1 MPPVGNEEASGSPW
15 MSSLPE
21 NSAIATPSPVGLK
34 KESCF
39 SAVEP
44 VRGWNQCVKWVAP
57 FSIAHSFIAEATAS
71 ARIGSSGR
79 PSSSVSWRRLN
90 SSEGTRWRW
99 TDGEKT
105 LAPKIWLAGS
115 VRSGAPSA
123 PPLGLHCAAVTF
135 CVRVLGMRA
144 TLDTPRARAIVHVDK
159 HRRSAFATGRECS
172 SLRANRPEGETAPAM
187 FRPVSKDPRPL
198 PADTPPRS
206 LSTEEVVVLRRS
218 WLVRGSLLG
227 LVAALVMPAVASADT
242 LDAAQAGK
250 LPDSVAIN
258 SLWVIVAGVL
268 VMFMQ
273 AGFAFLEIGF
283 SRGKNA
289 GTVVA
294 KILANFSIAAILYWA
309 VGFAFAFG
317 NGKILGTHGFFLRDY
332 GDPQKAFAI
341 MGLSD
346 ATIESKWFFQFVFC
360 AVSLAI
366 VWGTTLE
373 RIKFGVYI
381 IYAIVFSALIYP
393 IASHWVFGGGWLQSS
408 LGMQDFAGST
418 AVHLIGATGALAV
431 LLLLGPRR
439 GKYGK
444 DGKPRAIPGHNM
456 PLFGLGVLILWLGW
470 FGFNPGST
478 LNALDGRFPEILL
491 VTQLA
496 AAAGVL
502 GALIVARWKT
512 GSIDIGMAGNG
523 AIAALVAITAPSGYV
538 DLWTAPIIGGVAGLG
553 VPLCIYAIDKRIDDP
568 VGALSAHGIAGIWG
582 TISCGIFTAP
592 QLAKYNAVGD
602 PGLIYT
608 GSFHQILVQA
618 LGVVTVFAFVFVLSY
633 GTFWAIKKTYG
644 LRVSAEEED
653 AGLDISEHG
662 MYGYPEQF
670 IPAPELVGY
679 AVPPGGSRDIPRRAP
694 AHQEVPET

>member
-1 MPPVGNEEASGSPW
+1 M
-15 MSSLPE
+15 
-21 NSAIATPSPVGLK
+21 
-34 KESCF
+34 
-39 SAVEP
+39 
-44 VRGWNQCVKWVAP
+44 
-57 FSIAHSFIAEATAS
+57 
-71 ARIGSSGR
+71 
-79 PSSSVSWRRLN
+79 
-90 SSEGTRWRW
+90 
-99 TDGEKT
+99 
-105 LAPKIWLAGS
+105 
-115 VRSGAPSA
+115 
-123 PPLGLHCAAVTF
+123 
-135 CVRVLGMRA
+135 
-144 TLDTPRARAIVHVDK
+144 
-159 HRRSAFATGRECS
+159 RRSLIA
-172 SLRANRPEGETAPAM
+172 
-187 FRPVSKDPRPL
+187 
-198 PADTPPRS
+198 
-206 LSTEEVVVLRRS
+206 
-218 WLVRGSLLG
+218 RGSLLG
-227 LVAALVMPAVASADT
+227 LLGALAVPAVAAADT
-242 LDAAQAGK
+242 LDAAKNGV

-258 SLWVIVAGVL
+258 SLWVIIAGCL

-289 GTVVA
+289 GTVIA
-294 KILANFSIAAILYWA
+294 KILTNFSIAALLYWA

-317 NGKILGTHGFFLRDY
+317 TGDIIGHDGFFLRDY
-332 GDPQKAFAI
+332 GNPLTAFPV
-341 MGLSD
+341 MGASD

-381 IYAIVFSALIYP
+381 IYAIVFAGFIYP
-393 IASHWVFGGGWLQSS
+393 IGSHWVFGGGWLQTN

-418 AVHLIGATGALAV
+418 AVHMIGATGALAV

-478 LNALDGRFPEILL
+478 LGALDGRFPEVLV
-491 VTQLA
+491 VTQMA
-496 AAAGVL
+496 ASAGVL
-502 GALIVARWKT
+502 GAIIVARWKT
-512 GSIDIGMAGNG
+512 KSIDIGMAGNG

-538 DLWTAPIIGGVAGLG
+538 ELWAAPIIGFVAGAI
-553 VPLCIYAIDKRIDDP
+553 VPLCIYAIDKKIDDP

-582 TISCGIFTAP
+582 TLSCGLFTAP
-592 QLAKYNAVGD
+592 RFAAYNGFGD
-602 PGLIYT
+602 AGLVYT
-608 GSFHQILVQA
+608 GSFHQLFIQA

-679 AVPPGGSRDIPRRAP
+679 AVPPGGSRDVPRRAP
-694 AHQEVPET
+694 ATQEVPAT